1 MATGSANLRDKVY
14 KLGEYLRSLVSVA
27 VAFSG
32 GVDSA
37 LLVRAA
43 YTVLG
48 DKALA
53 ITAKDAAMPDAD
65 LEEAIAYCSSLGI
78 RHSVIDVDPLQVDA
92 YRHSAPDR
100 CYHCKKYIFGEIRR
114 EAARNGIDLIAEG
127 SNMDDLDDYRP
138 GARAIRE
145 LGVLSP
151 LREAGLYKSE
161 IRELASI
168 FSIPMWN
175 KPAAAC
181 LATRF
186 AYGET
191 LTVERLRNVGRAEAF
206 LHENGFR
213 QCRVRVH
220 GDLARIEVEPED
232 ITRLMDEPLRT
243 ATYDELKG
251 LGFAYVSLDLKGYR
265 TGSMNEVLGDADKQ
279 V

>member
-1 MATGSANLRDKVY
+1 MTEKLY
-14 KLGEYLRSLVSVA
+14 KLEEYLRSLGSVA

-37 LLVRAA
+37 LLVKAA
-43 YTVLG
+43 YTALG
-48 DKALA
+48 GKALA

-65 LEEAIAYCSSLGI
+65 LEEAVAYCSSLGI
-78 RHSVIDVDPLQVDA
+78 RHSVIEIDPLQVDA

-114 EAARNGIDLIAEG
+114 EAEKNGIDHIAEG
-127 SNMDDLDDYRP
+127 SNMDDLGDYRP
-138 GARAIRE
+138 GVRAIAE
-145 LGVLSP
+145 IGALSP

-161 IRELASI
+161 IREAACMLG
-168 FSIPMWN
+168 IPMWD

-191 LTVERLRNVGRAEAF
+191 ITVERLKMVEHAEAF
-206 LHENGFR
+206 LHGNGFR

-220 GDLARIEVEPED
+220 GDLARIEVEPGD
-232 ITRLMDEPLRT
+232 ITRLMDEPLRD
-243 ATYDELKG
+243 AIYNKLKG
-251 LGFAYVSLDLKGYR
+251 IGFAYVSLDLKGYR
-265 TGSMNEVLGDADKQ
+265 TGSMNEVLKEEDKQ
-279 V
+279 A